1 MKLTMSHTNEGLNYL
16 TYVDVYD
23 EIIVRDYDSLEDF
36 ENFLEDRDVVLEI
49 YDWINSLEGT
59 EYSNDFE
66 SPKPYPS
73 SKAGEFWGVH
83 KGHIRLE

>member
-1 MKLTMSHTNEGLNYL
+1 MDKKEALKIVKNDPNEILNL
-16 TYVDVYD
+16 P
-23 EIIVRDYDSLEDF
+23 EKF
-36 ENFLEDRDVVLEI
+36 QKDREVVLEI

-73 SKAGEFWGVH
+73 SKAGEFWG
-83 KGHIRLE
+83 GT